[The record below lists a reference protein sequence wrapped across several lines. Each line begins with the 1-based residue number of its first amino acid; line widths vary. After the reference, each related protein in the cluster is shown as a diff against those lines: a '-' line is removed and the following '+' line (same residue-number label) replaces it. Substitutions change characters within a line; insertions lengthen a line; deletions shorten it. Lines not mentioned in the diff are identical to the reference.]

1 MMCPDHNEMLPTYK
15 SFKARKFN
23 EYPEKA
29 KKIIR
34 GIRESSLKEG
44 DKQNLLKEILK
55 IFESE
60 CNSVK

>member
-1 MMCPDHNEMLPTYK
+1 MCNDPYYNPVKSYK
-15 SFKARKFN
+15 SYKASKFN

-29 KKIIR
+29 KKIIL
-34 GIRESSLKEG
+34 GIKETSLKDG
-44 DKQNLLKEILK
+44 DKKNLLKEILK